1 MNLEVSE
8 YKMGEYFTTN
18 KGKPLLFFENY
29 YYVHHKV
36 TYWRCRQYASGCK
49 GRVKV
54 VGDIIM
60 ELKAHDDDHQASA
73 RSTIVTEINH

>member
-1 MNLEVSE
+1 VA
-8 YKMGEYFTTN
+8 YF
-18 KGKPLLFFENY
+18 FFENY
-29 YYVHHKV
+29 YYVHHKA